1 MTRRPW
7 TQAAIDVLIAEYS
20 TTPTKVLA
28 ARLGRTVSTVFAQA
42 NKLGLRKT
50 HEYLSATHGERVKAV
65 GAKYRFAPGQKPWN
79 AGVPGSTGQHENSRR
94 TQFKPGVL
102 SGRAAQLWVPV
113 GSTRITTDGLL
124 QRKVGE
130 TPGPPS
136 LRWRSVHE
144 LVWIDANGPV
154 PAGHVVVF
162 RPGMRTTVEAE
173 ITLDRIELVARRALM
188 QRNGVDRHGV
198 EVGNL
203 SRLKGAINR
212 QINKRRRAQQENA

>member
-7 TQAAIDVLIAEYS
+7 TQAEIDVLIAEYS
-20 TTPTKVLA
+20 TTPTKDLA
-28 ARLGRTVSTVFAQA
+28 ERLDRTVSKVFAKA
-42 NKLGLRKT
+42 NALGLRKT
-50 HEYLSATHGERVKAV
+50 REYLSATHGERVRVV
-65 GAKYRFAPGQKPWN
+65 GAKYRFAPGQQPWN
-79 AGVPGSTGQHENSRR
+79 AGIPGSTGNHPNTQRQH
-94 TQFKPGVL
+94 FKAGQIA
-102 SGRAAQLWVPV
+102 GRAAQLALPV
-113 GSTRITTDGLL
+113 GSTRITKDGLL

-130 TPGPPS
+130 TPGPPH

-144 LVWIDANGPV
+144 LVWIAANGPV

-198 EVGNL
+198 EVGNV

-212 QINKRRRAQQENA
+212 QINKRRRAQQESA

>member
-7 TQAAIDVLIAEYS
+7 TQAEIDLLNTEYS

-50 HEYLSATHGERVKAV
+50 HEYLSATHGERCKVV
-65 GAKYRFAPGQKPWN
+65 GAAFRFTPGQRAWN

-113 GSTRITTDGLL
+113 GSTRITKDGLL

-144 LVWIDANGPV
+144 LVWIAANGPV
-154 PAGHVVVF
+154 PAGHLVVF

-173 ITLDRIELVARRALM
+173 ITLDRLDLVMRRELM
-188 QRNGVDRHGV
+188 KRNGVDRHGV

-212 QINKRRRAQQENA
+212 QIDKRRRAQQESA

>member
-1 MTRRPW
+1 MKRRTW
-7 TQAAIDVLIAEYS
+7 TKAEIDVLVAAYA
-20 TTPTKVLA
+20 TTPTKDLA
-28 ARLGRTVSTVFAQA
+28 RRLKRGVQKVFAKA
-42 NKLGLRKT
+42 NALGLRKT

-144 LVWIDANGPV
+144 LVWIAANGPV

-173 ITLDRIELVARRALM
+173 ITLDRLDLVARRALM

-212 QINKRRRAQQENA
+212 QINQRRRAQQENA

>member
-7 TQAAIDVLIAEYS
+7 TQAEINVLVAAYA
-20 TTPTKVLA
+20 TTPTKDLA
-28 ARLGRTVSTVFAQA
+28 RRLKRGVQKVFAKA
-42 NKLGLRKT
+42 NALGLRKT

-65 GAKYRFAPGQKPWN
+65 GAKCRFAPGQKPWN

-113 GSTRITTDGLL
+113 GSTRITKDGLL

-130 TPGPPS
+130 TPGPPN

-162 RPGMRTTVEAE
+162 KRGQRTAVEDE
-173 ITLDRIELVARRALM
+173 ITLDRLDLVARRALM

-198 EVGNL
+198 ELGNL
-203 SRLKGAINR
+203 SRLKGAITR
-212 QINKRRRAQQENA
+212 QINKRRRAQQESA